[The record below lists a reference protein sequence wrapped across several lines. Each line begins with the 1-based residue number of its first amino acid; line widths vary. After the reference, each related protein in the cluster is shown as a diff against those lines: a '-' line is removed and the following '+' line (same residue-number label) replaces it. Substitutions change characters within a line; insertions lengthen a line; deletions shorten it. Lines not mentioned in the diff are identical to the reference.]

1 MMQTVEERRA
11 KYVEMLNDAIKIVQ
25 EADDVPQAGFVQ
37 IIFSSQQVVRMK
49 SIEQGVN
56 LLFINGMMHTL
67 AAELTWEILANKT
80 EPL

>member
-1 MMQTVEERRA
+1 MQTVEERRA
-11 KYVEMLNDAIKIVQ
+11 KYVEMLNDAIKIVS
-25 EADDVPQAGFVQ
+25 EADDVPQAAFIQ

-56 LLFINGMMHTL
+56 LLFIGGMMHTL
-67 AAELTWEILANKT
+67 ATELTLEILANRT